1 MVVAD
6 ARLETLLDAFVSVA
20 DGLHLE
26 DTLRRVVS
34 AAVTLV
40 DARYGALGVIGEH
53 GELSSFIHVG
63 IDAGLAERIG
73 PLPTGRGLLGQL
85 ITDPQPLRLDD
96 LHDHPQSAGFP
107 SGHPQMSSFLGV
119 PIRVRGGVFGNL
131 YLTDKRHGQFTDED
145 EQLTVALAAAAG
157 VAIQNSNLFDRNQ
170 RRQRWQRAVNAVHA
184 LVLSDAPDAAVLAE
198 AARRLRILT
207 GAQLS
212 QVELLD
218 GDGELVVV
226 NYAAARSEPVA
237 GAAQGAAAGAGAHG
251 DAVVGGDDGGP
262 TLVLPLRSGERT
274 LGNVTLRRAA
284 GQAPFNADE
293 RDLGEVLAVQT
304 ALALSY
310 AMERRER
317 ERLAVYEERDRIA
330 RDLHDLVIQRIFA
343 AGMMLEGVRRTGDLP
358 PPAALRLE
366 RAVDELDATVK
377 EIRAT
382 IFSLNSSS
390 EAAEGLRE
398 RVLAEVERAAESLS
412 VRPSLV
418 FDGAVD
424 SLVSGGVADH
434 VVAVVREGLS
444 NAVRHA
450 GDVAIAVEVSA
461 AADDVVVRVSD
472 QGGGLPAD
480 GGTLRRSGLANLEQ
494 RAAEVGGGCELC
506 SRPEGG
512 AQLRWWVPLA

>member
-6 ARLETLLDAFVSVA
+6 ERLETLLDAFVSVA

-53 GELSSFIHVG
+53 GELSNFIHVG
-63 IDAGLAERIG
+63 IDPELANAIG

-85 ITDPQPLRLDD
+85 ITDPRPLRLDD
-96 LHDHPQSAGFP
+96 LHAHAQSAGFP
-107 SGHPQMSSFLGV
+107 PGHPQMTSFLGV

-131 YLTDKRHGQFTDED
+131 YLTDKRQGRFTEED
-145 EQLTVALAAAAG
+145 VQLTVALAAAAG

-184 LVLSDAPDAAVLAE
+184 LVLSDAPDTAVLAE
-198 AARRLRILT
+198 VARRLRILT

-212 QVELLD
+212 RVELLNTA
-218 GDGELVVV
+218 GEAVVV
-226 NYAAARSEPVA
+226 DDQATLAAAEG
-237 GAAQGAAAGAGAHG
+237 GASTADASDTMAQG
-251 DAVVGGDDGGP
+251 P
-262 TLVLPLRSGERT
+262 KLVLPLRSGERT
-274 LGNVTLRRAA
+274 LGDVTLMRDV
-284 GQAPFNADE
+284 GQPPFNADE

-343 AGMMLEGVRRTGDLP
+343 AGMMLEGVRRTSDLP
-358 PPAALRLE
+358 PPAADRLE

-382 IFSLNSSS
+382 IFSLHSATGGAG
-390 EAAEGLRE
+390 ELRE
-398 RVLAEVERAAESLS
+398 RVMAEVDRAAESLS
-412 VRPSLV
+412 LRPSAL
-418 FDGAVD
+418 FEGAVD
-424 SLVSGGVADH
+424 ALVPGNVADH

-450 GDVAIAVEVSA
+450 GDGAIAVEVAVASGQ
-461 AADDVVVRVSD
+461 VQVRVSD
-472 QGGGLPAD
+472 QGPGLPTD
-480 GGTLRRSGLANLEQ
+480 GSSRHSGLANLEQ
-494 RAAEVGGGCELC
+494 RAAEVGGGCELYG
-506 SRPEGG
+506 RAEGG
-512 AQLRWWVPLA
+512 AELRWWAPLP

>member
-6 ARLETLLDAFVSVA
+6 ERLETLLDAFVSVA

-40 DARYGALGVIGEH
+40 DARYGALGVIGEQ
-53 GELSSFIHVG
+53 GELSNFIHVG
-63 IDAGLAERIG
+63 IDTDSAEAIG

-85 ITDPQPLRLDD
+85 ITDPHPLRLDD

-107 SGHPQMSSFLGV
+107 PGHPQMTSFLGV

-131 YLTDKRHGQFTDED
+131 YLTDKRHGQFTEED
-145 EQLTVALAAAAG
+145 VQLTVALAAAAG

-184 LVLSDAPDAAVLAE
+184 LVLSDAPDTAVLAE
-198 AARRLRILT
+198 VARRLRILT
-207 GAQLS
+207 AAQLS
-212 QVELLD
+212 RVELLD
-218 GDGELVVV
+218 SSGEAVVV
-226 NYAAARSEPVA
+226 DDHATRAGAEVDARTAEVA
-237 GAAQGAAAGAGAHG
+237 GMAG
-251 DAVVGGDDGGP
+251 GGP

-274 LGNVTLRRAA
+274 LGYVTLMREM
-284 GQAPFNADE
+284 GQPPFNADE

-343 AGMMLEGVRRTGDLP
+343 AGMMLEGVKRTGALP
-358 PPAALRLE
+358 PPAAVRLE

-382 IFSLNSSS
+382 IFSLHSATG
-390 EAAEGLRE
+390 EAGELRE
-398 RVLAEVERAAESLS
+398 RVIAEVDRAAESLS
-412 VRPSLV
+412 LRPSAL
-418 FDGAVD
+418 FEGAVD
-424 SLVSGGVADH
+424 ALVPGNVADH

-450 GDVAIAVEVSA
+450 GDGVIAVEVAVASGQ
-461 AADDVVVRVSD
+461 VQVKVSD
-472 QGGGLPAD
+472 QGPGLSPE
-480 GGTLRRSGLANLEQ
+480 GTARHSGLANLEQ
-494 RAAEVGGGCELC
+494 RAAEVGGGCELHG
-506 SRPEGG
+506 RPDGG
-512 AQLRWWVPLA
+512 AELRWWAPLP